1 MGGVTEEQ
9 QKYIDAIV
17 AHARTLPMMR
27 GDSFEYGQYLGLLRA
42 TNIIEKGFHEDL
54 SDPRPGWQPVSTQT
68 K

>member
-1 MGGVTEEQ
+1 MTEEQ

-17 AHARTLPMMR
+17 AAARTLPMMR

-42 TNIIEKGFHEDL
+42 TNIIEKGFHEDF
-54 SDPRPGWQPVSTQT
+54 SDPRPNWQPVSAQT